1 MEKVLNDLSTLF
13 DEAKNRSEFDFVL
26 TLMNYRGMGT
36 HKLTTNLY
44 EWFEAIEFYKRL
56 YANHTGKEKTRIA
69 ALLYST
75 FFENSDFYNIVGS
88 LCSVKLG
95 YKGSSYLFWKT
106 RKYERLLGIGE
117 KQEALFELLFDAG
130 KQSIIDF
137 FRQNQFKE
145 IRNTFFHSAYALSDD
160 EYILHDTEPIYIEG
174 LGISSFNV
182 NDFFY
187 PKVDNVILFFDKFK
201 QLYLDTFANYTEDK
215 MVIGNFPNP
224 CRITIIGAPD
234 GLKGFK
240 IKNAVQ
246 FYGEWH
252 DSGIWYD
259 PKWDMYAGHNIT
271 FNMPN
276 VETIEIDD
284 QLKRY
289 ENKDDIHQSDV
300 EFHNLVEK
308 VSDRKLPP
316 EIARATNLLLKFGS
330 LRQQKMDKEEN
341 LFKKRSYPKYILPFY
356 NKAME
361 IGSQL
366 FDTTPIKKAIVEL
379 EQQPKN

>member
-1 MEKVLNDLSTLF
+1 MEKELNDLNTLF
-13 DEAKNRSEFDFVL
+13 DEAKNKSEFDFVL
-26 TLMNYRGMGT
+26 ALMNYRGMGT
-36 HKLTTNLY
+36 HKLTTNLH
-44 EWFEAIEFYKRL
+44 EWFEAIEFYKQL
-56 YANHTGKEKTRIA
+56 YENHTGKEKTRIA
-69 ALLYST
+69 ALIYST

-88 LCSVKLG
+88 LCRIKLG
-95 YKGSSYLFWKT
+95 YKSSSYLFWKT
-106 RKYERLLGIGE
+106 KKYERLLGIGE

-130 KQSIIDF
+130 KEGIIDF
-137 FRQNQFKE
+137 FKQNQFKE

-187 PKVDNVILFFDKFK
+187 PKVDNVIMFFDRFK
-201 QLYLDTFANYTEDK
+201 QLYLDAFASYTEDK
-215 MVIGNFPNP
+215 VVTGNFPNP
-224 CRITIIGAPD
+224 CQITIMGAPD

-246 FYGEWH
+246 LFGDWH

-259 PKWDMYAGHNIT
+259 ERWDMYAGHNIR

-289 ENKDDIHQSDV
+289 ENKDDIHQSDI

-316 EIARATNLLLKFGS
+316 EITRATNLLLKFGS
-330 LRQQKMDKEEN
+330 LRQQKMDKEAN
-341 LFKKRSYPKYILPFY
+341 DFKRRSFPKYILPFY
-356 NKAME
+356 KKAIE
-361 IGSQL
+361 IGSHL
-366 FDTTPIKKAIVEL
+366 FDTTPIKKAIEQL
-379 EQQPKN
+379 EKE